1 MDTFY
6 ADMHI
11 HSRYSRATSKQLTI
25 RKLAAWGGIKGLHI
39 LGTGDFTHPGW
50 LEEIENNLQLE
61 ESGLL
66 SLKDNTD
73 LDKEV
78 PWFAGN
84 NIPVQTKFI
93 LCTELS
99 SIYKKGGEVR
109 KIHNLIFTPSLE
121 KAKKLNQRLE
131 QMGNLQSDGRPILG
145 LDAKDLL
152 EMVLELD
159 PFAFVIPAH
168 IWTPWFSLFGSKSG
182 FNSIQ

>member
-84 NIPVQTKFI
+84 NIPV
-93 LCTELS
+93 
-99 SIYKKGGEVR
+99 
-109 KIHNLIFTPSLE
+109 PSLAPYIT
-121 KAKKLNQRLE
+121 KGVKYAR
-131 QMGNLQSDGRPILG
+131 S
-145 LDAKDLL
+145 
-152 EMVLELD
+152 
-159 PFAFVIPAH
+159 
-168 IWTPWFSLFGSKSG
+168 TT
-182 FNSIQ
+182 